1 MRGFISGFCLLLG
14 TWIHGQKLVVGIVV
28 DQMCYDYLQR
38 FDDNFE
44 NGGFNRFLKNGVNC
58 KNTQYNYVPTYTGP
72 GHASIYTGTTPSNH
86 GIVANDWYDRKLH
99 KTQYCVLDTNVT
111 GVDQAN
117 KYGMSSPHFLT
128 TTTISDQLK
137 MTYPASKVISL
148 SIKDRS
154 AVLPGGHLS
163 NGSYWFDFQS
173 GTFITSSYYQQKLP
187 EWVREFNLHHAA
199 DTYLSDWNLL
209 LPINR
214 YSRTQDN
221 SPYERS
227 FGGKK
232 SAVFPYTQ
240 EEIGRGNYPQ
250 FVVTPFANT
259 QLTDFATTA
268 IVQEALGKR
277 EATDLL
283 CISYS
288 TPDIAG
294 HEFGP
299 YSLEIEDIYLRL
311 NQELEKLFKTLD
323 REVGKK
329 NYTVFLT
336 ADHAVVP
343 VPQQLV
349 DSKLPGGYLNVDSI
363 VKALNSQWKTK
374 YGEGLVEKTKNLN
387 VYFKRDRIAALGL
400 TLSELQHEAA
410 QVLREHP
417 LVRLAVCAHDLDE
430 GKFQGTLE
438 QMLANGYTKERS
450 GDVLFLLKPGLI
462 SSSEDTDEAH
472 RGTTHGSG
480 YNYDT
485 HVPLLWYGGRLKAQ
499 EIYRPIAITDIA
511 ATLVYLLELQRPASM
526 TGNPIVELWEK

>member
-1 MRGFISGFCLLLG
+1 
-14 TWIHGQKLVVGIVV
+14 
-28 DQMCYDYLQR
+28 
-38 FDDNFE
+38 
-44 NGGFNRFLKNGVNC
+44 
-58 KNTQYNYVPTYTGP
+58 
-72 GHASIYTGTTPSNH
+72 
-86 GIVANDWYDRKLH
+86 
-99 KTQYCVLDTNVT
+99 
-111 GVDQAN
+111 
-117 KYGMSSPHFLT
+117 
-128 TTTISDQLK
+128 
-137 MTYPASKVISL
+137 
-148 SIKDRS
+148 
-154 AVLPGGHLS
+154 
-163 NGSYWFDFQS
+163 
-173 GTFITSSYYQQKLP
+173 
-187 EWVREFNLHHAA
+187 
-199 DTYLSDWNLL
+199 
-209 LPINR
+209 
-214 YSRTQDN
+214 
-221 SPYERS
+221 
-227 FGGKK
+227 
-232 SAVFPYTQ
+232 
-240 EEIGRGNYPQ
+240 
-250 FVVTPFANT
+250 
-259 QLTDFATTA
+259 
-268 IVQEALGKR
+268 
-277 EATDLL
+277 
-283 CISYS
+283 
-288 TPDIAG
+288 
-294 HEFGP
+294 
-299 YSLEIEDIYLRL
+299 
-311 NQELEKLFKTLD
+311 LD

-374 YGEGLVEKTKNLN
+374 YGEALVEKTKNLN

-417 LVRLAVCAHDLDE
+417 LVRVAVCAHDLDE

>member
-44 NGGFNRFLKNGVNC
+44 KGGFNRFLKNGVNC

-163 NGSYWFDFQS
+163 DGSYWFDFQS
-173 GTFITSSYYQQKLP
+173 
-187 EWVREFNLHHAA
+187 
-199 DTYLSDWNLL
+199 
-209 LPINR
+209 
-214 YSRTQDN
+214 
-221 SPYERS
+221 
-227 FGGKK
+227 
-232 SAVFPYTQ
+232 PYTQ

-277 EATDLL
+277 DATDLL

-417 LVRLAVCAHDLDE
+417 LVRVAVCAHDLDE

-526 TGNPIVELWEK
+526 SGNPIVELWEK